1 MDNKTVL
8 ITGGAGFVGSHVV
21 DKFCDEGFDVIVV
34 DNMVTGK
41 IENLNPKAKF
51 YHCDITTNALEEV
64 FKETNPDYVIHLAA
78 QISVVNS
85 MNNPEKDASINIMGS
100 INLLKYAKKY
110 GVKKFIAAS
119 SAAIYGNLPA
129 PIEENVIPQPMSPYG
144 LSKLTMEK
152 YIELSGLDYLI
163 FRFSNVYGE
172 RQSAGGEA
180 GVVTIFENAMKNNLP
195 VTIYG
200 NGEQVRDFVFVK
212 DIANITFKL
221 LNSNVK
227 NEIIN
232 ISTNDGITINEL
244 FNSLKRKYNYSQKPN
259 YKDSRAGDIDVS
271 ILSNRK
277 LVSLIGNYDFCRDL
291 NGEKVN
297 A

>member
-1 MDNKTVL
+1 MNNTVL
-8 ITGGAGFVGSHVV
+8 VTGGAGFVGSHVV
-21 DKFCDEGFDVIVV
+21 DKFCEEGFNVIVV
-34 DNMVTGK
+34 DNMLTGK
-41 IENLNPKAKF
+41 PENLNFNAKF
-51 YHCDITTNALEEV
+51 YNCDITSESLEKIFV
-64 FKETNPDYVIHLAA
+64 ETKPDYVVHLAA

-172 RQSAGGEA
+172 RQAAGGEA

-200 NGEQVRDFVFVK
+200 NGEQVRDFVYVK
-212 DIANITFKL
+212 DIAKITFKML
-221 LNSNVK
+221 TSNIK
-227 NEIIN
+227 NEIVN
-232 ISTNDGITINEL
+232 ISTNEGVTINEL
-244 FNSLKRKYNYSQKPN
+244 FESLKHKYGYTLEPI
-259 YKDSRAGDIDVS
+259 YKETRAGDIDVS
-271 ILSNRK
+271 ILSNKK
-277 LVSLIGNYDFCRDL
+277 LVSLIGEFGFCKDL
-291 NGEKVN
+291 KGEKVN